1 MKNARKI
8 AVLQA
13 DRRKN
18 TFRKRLLKSTT
29 KLVIFF
35 GMYKSTVK
43 KAQIVRGI
51 LSEYYEEGRQ
61 DRCKL
66 WVYRNKV
73 APVLGISE
81 RTFFRYLNTPEPT
94 EPSTQLTLRFE

>member
-13 DRRKN
+13 DRRK
-18 TFRKRLLKSTT
+18 THSGKRLLKSTT

-35 GMYKSTVK
+35 GVYKSTVK

-81 RTFFRYLNTPEPT
+81 RTFFRYLNTPET
-94 EPSTQLTLRFE
+94 SDQGTQLTLQFE